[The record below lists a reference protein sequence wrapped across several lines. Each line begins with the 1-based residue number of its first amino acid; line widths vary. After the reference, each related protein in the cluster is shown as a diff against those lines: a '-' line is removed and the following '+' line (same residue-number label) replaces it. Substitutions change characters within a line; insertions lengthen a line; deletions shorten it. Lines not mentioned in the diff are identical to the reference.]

1 MQLENGVNNIV
12 YPLNQRI
19 IKIYEAR
26 AEEGNTYM
34 DKKMAEDGLKILLG
48 VILGFLIL
56 AFILTWLWNLIIPVI
71 FVGVAPLT
79 YWQAIGLITICRI
92 LFARIES

>member
-1 MQLENGVNNIV
+1 MNKDVV
-12 YPLNQRI
+12 
-19 IKIYEAR
+19 
-26 AEEGNTYM
+26 
-34 DKKMAEDGLKILLG
+34 EDGLKILLG
-48 VILGFLIL
+48 VILAILIL

-92 LFARIES
+92 LFNRNSSN